1 MMLTPGHQAM
11 IRFLLEKSLSQ
22 PCQQLPTEDSVQT
35 DSAKPAS
42 MIRPARVAPGRRRLA
57 YRSISDIPTKA

>member
-22 PCQQLPTEDSVQT
+22 PCQQRHTDDSAQT
-35 DSAKPAS
+35 DSVKPVS
-42 MIRPARVAPGRRRLA
+42 MIRPAHARPGRRRLA
-57 YRSISDIPTKA
+57 YRSISDIPTKV